1 MKVSIKIKTSDQL
14 SAQTIDQMWDVYKEY
29 YHYSA
34 AYFRQRIHK
43 NTHFALFLKH
53 NKIIGFTGLR
63 INKVNIDGK
72 KTSLFYLGQ
81 TVIHHNYRGKK
92 LLRRMGI
99 KLAKAFCLDFLLRR
113 GYLWCDAISY
123 KSYMAIAKGM
133 CEFYPTFR
141 NQTPQFEDAIIQFVG
156 KKFYGDSFC
165 SKSGTVSKK
174 QNFVSDP
181 STLITSLELR
191 NPDIQYYAGA
201 NPGYIQGNGL
211 ITLTPMNWTNI
222 TYLLHNIWK
231 KSKSRKAQASG
242 RLTATKAA

>member
-1 MKVSIKIKTSDQL
+1 MKVNIKITASDQL

-29 YHYSA
+29 YHYTA
-34 AYFRQRIHK
+34 VYFRQRIQR
-43 NTHFALFLKH
+43 NTHFALFYKH
-53 NKIIGFTGLR
+53 DKIIGFTGLR
-63 INKVNIDGK
+63 INKVSIDGR

-81 TVIHHNYRGKK
+81 TVVHHDYRGKK

-133 CEFYPTFR
+133 FEFYPTFR
-141 NQTPQFEDAIIQFVG
+141 NQTPQFEDSIIQFVG
-156 KKFYGDSFC
+156 KNFYGNSFC

-181 STLITSLELR
+181 SALITSLELR
-191 NPDIQYYAGA
+191 NPDIQYYAEA
-201 NPGYIQGNGL
+201 NPGYVQGNGL
-211 ITLTPMNWTNI
+211 ITLTPMNWANI
-222 TYLLHNIWK
+222 KYLIQNIWK
-231 KSKSRKAQASG
+231 KRKPKMAQPAVRKAMPQA
-242 RLTATKAA
+242 A